1 MVICTRGALNSL
13 PLASSQLHSQ
23 SQSESESS
31 LTSSWLSLLLPLCC
45 CCCKLPLSLLLLLLF
60 IIFIVGFDSCGLP
73 PFPAS
78 AYNLCTSGCVVF
90 YYLELVAPFCAH
102 SVLLP
107 LLASSSC
114 TCSLIIVI
122 SPYRY
127 SSSACFFR
135 CERFANLAS
144 KIDCAAAAAAAS
156 PDIHSQREAEEEEA
170 AAAEEATLK
179 KTLKESRVITF

>member
-1 MVICTRGALNSL
+1 MLSTYFILAICCHFCTVQQRVALATAAQAAQHISRTKIVFVVICTRGALNSL

-45 CCCKLPLSLLLLLLF
+45 CCCCELPLSLLPLLLF

-73 PFPAS
+73 PCPAS

-102 SVLLP
+102 S
-107 LLASSSC
+107 
-114 TCSLIIVI
+114 
-122 SPYRY
+122 
-127 SSSACFFR
+127 
-135 CERFANLAS
+135 
-144 KIDCAAAAAAAS
+144 AAAAS
-156 PDIHSQREAEEEEA
+156 ACILVVYLQSDYCY
-170 AAAEEATLK
+170 
-179 KTLKESRVITF
+179 